1 MHCVYWYH
9 VFIYAGHLNKAKMD
23 VSKACL
29 QHFPSSHISSH
40 ISFLNF
46 SFLSFPVPY
55 ICIYT
60 HICAYKCICVYVYMY
75 IKESLRTYST
85 GTISVFSQASY
96 SLRKR
101 QDFNI
106 NIPNDVIELC
116 QRTYCSAFIF
126 SFALYNQLSGL
137 FVPIPLILV
146 GKKMLPNICRSPIWI
161 CSLKGYQWF
170 SDL

>member
-1 MHCVYWYH
+1 M
-9 VFIYAGHLNKAKMD
+9 N
-23 VSKACL
+23 
-29 QHFPSSHISSH
+29 
-40 ISFLNF
+40 
-46 SFLSFPVPY
+46 
-55 ICIYT
+55 
-60 HICAYKCICVYVYMY
+60 ICVYVYMY

-126 SFALYNQLSGL
+126 SFALYDQLSGL

-146 GKKMLPNICRSPIWI
+146 GKKCFLTFAGPQSESAVSKVTSDFLISRAKAAFYFLPPRHVADYP
-161 CSLKGYQWF
+161 
-170 SDL
+170 

>member
-1 MHCVYWYH
+1 M
-9 VFIYAGHLNKAKMD
+9 N
-23 VSKACL
+23 
-29 QHFPSSHISSH
+29 
-40 ISFLNF
+40 
-46 SFLSFPVPY
+46 
-55 ICIYT
+55 
-60 HICAYKCICVYVYMY
+60 ICVYVYMY

-126 SFALYNQLSGL
+126 SFALYDQLSGL

-146 GKKMLPNICRSPIWI
+146 GKKNAS
-161 CSLKGYQWF
+161 
-170 SDL
+170 